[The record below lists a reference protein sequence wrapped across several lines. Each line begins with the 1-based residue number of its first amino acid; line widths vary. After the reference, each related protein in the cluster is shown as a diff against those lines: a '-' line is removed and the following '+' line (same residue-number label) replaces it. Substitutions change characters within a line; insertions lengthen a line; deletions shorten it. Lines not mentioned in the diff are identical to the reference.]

1 MALPTAIRPGCK
13 SGMNSLTLTSC
24 LGENTEPV
32 CEALA
37 EYMADRLGIQ
47 VRFERELSWKERSR
61 RIDTGEIEM
70 AWICGLLYIQKVDLA
85 DVPISPLVAP
95 VMSGEI
101 YQQMPIYTS
110 KIIVHRDSDHYTFS
124 DLRGARFAINEPD
137 SYSGW
142 VLVQAHLAGLG
153 GKDPFF
159 AELVESG
166 SHSQSMRWV
175 ANGKAAAAAIDCT
188 VFNYLT
194 AQDPQLARM
203 LRVVEDL
210 GPSPAPLFVISRTVP
225 QSITRKIRQLM
236 LNMAADKEGRKILAS
251 GNLSR
256 FTAVE
261 DQDYNPIRQK
271 ARQAG
276 AIQCDLKGYATM
288 Q

>member
-1 MALPTAIRPGCK
+1 MELQTAIRPGCK
-13 SGMNSLTLTSC
+13 GGMNSLTLTSC

-32 CEALA
+32 CEDLA
-37 EYMADRLGIQ
+37 EYLAYRLRIQ
-47 VRFERELSWKERSR
+47 VDFEGELSWKERSR
-61 RIDTGEIEM
+61 RIDTGEIGM

-85 DVPISPLVAP
+85 DIFISPLVAP
-95 VMSGEI
+95 VMSGET

-110 KIIVHRDSDHYTFS
+110 KIIVHRDSDYYTFN

-142 VLVQAHLAGLG
+142 VLVHAHLASLG

-166 SHSQSMRWV
+166 SHSQSMQWV

-194 AQDPQLARM
+194 TQDPHLARM

-225 QSITRKIRQLM
+225 QNITRRIRQLM
-236 LNMAADKEGRKILAS
+236 LNMAADEDGRKILAS